1 MGLRSSPDHY
11 SPLSIVFG
19 FENGDEHTVRIT
31 KGEYWSRIESL
42 FTIDDYIRYN
52 VGEIL
57 LVGAL
62 DKCET
67 DTVTGE
73 VAVRMWEVC
82 KLAGYVDSQH
92 ARHPQSMRMSDCTCS
107 QATRN

>member
-1 MGLRSSPDHY
+1 MDHRLGLRSSPDHY

-19 FENGDEHTVRIT
+19 FENGDEHTVSIT
-31 KGEYWSRIESL
+31 KGEYWSHIESR
-42 FTIDDYIRYN
+42 FTIEDYLRYN
-52 VGEIL
+52 VGSIL

-73 VAVRMWEVC
+73 VAERMWEVC
-82 KLAGYVDSQH
+82 KLVGYVDTEDT
-92 ARHPQSMRMSDCTCS
+92 RHPRNMRMSD
-107 QATRN
+107 